1 MSAFAVTENSVVLT
15 LFEKDASINSAKG
28 ATPVTAYYALR
39 DERMHYIARYDD
51 QKLVSQKII

>member
-28 ATPVTAYYALR
+28 ATPV
-39 DERMHYIARYDD
+39 IAVRQNVCQRFFWFIAD
-51 QKLVSQKII
+51 KL